1 MTGPGQVTSGL
12 RVSLQAAVQGTS
24 TNKDVVWSVE
34 GGGTLADVHANP
46 ATYTA
51 PIQSGVTTVHVK
63 ATAAADG
70 TRIGTLDIEVDP
82 VPLLVP
88 AVNTAVTPTQ
98 PTIPDGHGGTLPVA
112 DSRDEHGIRS
122 EFVVGQI
129 LVRPRSQSALTS
141 FLQRYGG
148 TVVGDNSVPEP
159 PPNLGVV
166 LTDAQRQ
173 ATEY

>member
-1 MTGPGQVTSGL
+1 MRPRWTVWLLLGLACSSSSNPGGGGGGSVSGVTVTGPGQVTSGL

-98 PTIPDGHGGTLPVA
+98 PAIPDGHGGTLPVA

-122 EFVVGQI
+122 EFVVG
-129 LVRPRSQSALTS
+129 
-141 FLQRYGG
+141 
-148 TVVGDNSVPEP
+148 
-159 PPNLGVV
+159 
-166 LTDAQRQ
+166 
-173 ATEY
+173 